1 MWGEG
6 LRREER
12 GGGGEKKSKEDN
24 KHNWQMPSIYC
35 EILKG

>member
-1 MWGEG
+1 MWSEG

-24 KHNWQMPSIYC
+24 KHNWQMFSMYY
-35 EILKG
+35 EIPKG